1 MTTFTLE
8 QLRAEDTL
16 GYRKFF
22 MDVYPRIVSFACRFV
37 DRNTAE
43 DITQDSFIALWENR
57 YTLISDNL
65 IAFLRTTVQNRC
77 LNYLKHRM
85 VEEDYEAEV
94 RIAQM
99 RLEYLKQADD
109 GTAVYRRLEHES
121 LTHLLRN
128 AIHLLTPE
136 KCARACLL
144 YYFQDYS
151 VKEIAD
157 IMEVSPRT
165 VEGYLYNGIK
175 QLRKILKCSLLILLM
190 LLYACL

>member
-1 MTTFTLE
+1 MKEEIVKILME
-8 QLRAEDTL
+8 RGYPEKQAVSVASDLLNVDERLKNGLQHWLAEN
-16 GYRKFF
+16 K
-22 MDVYPRIVSFACRFV
+22 
-37 DRNTAE
+37 
-43 DITQDSFIALWENR
+43 
-57 YTLISDNL
+57 
-65 IAFLRTTVQNRC
+65 
-77 LNYLKHRM
+77 
-85 VEEDYEAEV
+85 EEDYEAEV